1 MTSRVSEKKT
11 EGETTATEPKIPQAL
26 PASVPRRNEAPP
38 TPPRTGR
45 RPKKKTRGGLILFM
59 LVVAAIAL
67 LVWFVLIRRPALR
80 GAENLVVA
88 PGRIAGDD
96 ATVSAKTAGRVREI
110 RVREGD
116 SVRAGDVIAMLDDD
130 QVRARADAAK
140 SAVQQAEARVRSS
153 QQQISVLRAQ
163 EQSSSIS
170 VDQSKIDSEG
180 RVSQARA
187 QVAAAQAALAQARAA
202 NNQAKYDYENQSKL
216 AKDGDLSE
224 RQGMLAKSNL
234 EATSA
239 AVNAAEEQVKAAR
252 GAYNA
257 QQAALK
263 TPAILT
269 SQTLSIQEQINKAQ
283 SEITG
288 ALADAEKARAQL
300 REAEA
305 NRADLRIV
313 APFDG
318 TITVRS
324 VEPGEVINPGTA
336 IVTLV
341 NLQELYLRVFV
352 PIAEIDRVRVDQP
365 ARIYLDSRPD
375 RAIEATVS
383 RIDPDAAFTPENTYY
398 REDRVRQVVGVKL
411 AIKNSDGSAKPG
423 VPGEGEILVKGS
435 EWPARTRR
443 QAP

>member
-1 MTSRVSEKKT
+1 
-11 EGETTATEPKIPQAL
+11 
-26 PASVPRRNEAPP
+26 
-38 TPPRTGR
+38 
-45 RPKKKTRGGLILFM
+45 
-59 LVVAAIAL
+59 
-67 LVWFVLIRRPALR
+67 VL
-80 GAENLVVA
+80 
-88 PGRIAGDD
+88 
-96 ATVSAKTAGRVREI
+96 
-110 RVREGD
+110 
-116 SVRAGDVIAMLDDD
+116 
-130 QVRARADAAK
+130 
-140 SAVQQAEARVRSS
+140 QAEARVRSS

-163 EQSSSIS
+163 EHSSSIS
-170 VDQSKIDSEG
+170 VDQSIIDSEG

-187 QVAAAQAALAQARAA
+187 QVAAAEAALAQARAA

-234 EATSA
+234 EATTA
-239 AVNAAEEQVKAAR
+239 AVHAAEEQVKAAR

-263 TPAILT
+263 NPAILT

-283 SEITG
+283 SEI
-288 ALADAEKARAQL
+288 AAAMADAEKARAQL

-336 IVTLV
+336 IVTVV

-352 PIAEIDRVRVDQP
+352 PIADIDRVRVGQP
-365 ARIYLDSRPD
+365 ARIYLDSRPT

-423 VPGEGEILVKGS
+423 VPGEGEILVNGS
-435 EWPARTRR
+435 AWPARTRR

>member
-1 MTSRVSEKKT
+1 MTNRLSET
-11 EGETTATEPKIPQAL
+11 PTQVVTAATEPDIPPVL
-26 PASVPRRNEAPP
+26 HSSDPGRNEAPA
-38 TPPRTGR
+38 TPLRTGR
-45 RPKKKTRGGLILFM
+45 DRKKKKGRLILLM

-67 LVWFVLIRRPALR
+67 LVWYIFIRRPALQ
-80 GAENLVVA
+80 GAQNLVVA
-88 PGRIAGDD
+88 PGRIAGDE

-110 RVREGD
+110 RFREGD
-116 SVRAGDVIAMLDDD
+116 LVRRGDVIAILDDD
-130 QVRARADAAK
+130 QVRAREDAAK

-163 EQSSSIS
+163 EQGSSLS
-170 VDQSKIDSEG
+170 VDQSKIDAEG
-180 RVSQARA
+180 RVNQARA
-187 QVAAAQAALAQARAA
+187 QVAAAEAALAQARAA

-239 AVNAAEEQVKAAR
+239 GVNAAEEQVKAAR

-257 QQAALK
+257 QLAALK
-263 TPAILT
+263 TPAILS
-269 SQTLSIQEQINKAQ
+269 SQRLSVEEQINKAQ
-283 SEITG
+283 SDIAG
-288 ALADAEKARAQL
+288 AIADAETARAQL

-305 NRADLRIV
+305 NRADLQIA

-352 PIAEIDRVRVDQP
+352 PIADIDRVRVGQQ

-375 RAIEATVS
+375 SAIEATVS

-398 REDRVRQVVGVKL
+398 REDRIRQVVGVKL
-411 AIKNSDGSAKPG
+411 SIKNSDGSAKPG
-423 VPGEGEILVKGS
+423 IPGEGEILVEGS
-435 EWPARTRR
+435 AWPARTRR

>member
-1 MTSRVSEKKT
+1 MTSKVSET
-11 EGETTATEPKIPQAL
+11 ATQGDTTATEPNIPEVL
-26 PASVPRRNEAPP
+26 PASDPHRNEAPA
-38 TPPRTGR
+38 TPPPTGR
-45 RPKKKTRGGLILFM
+45 RRKKTKGTLILFM

-67 LVWFVLIRRPALR
+67 LVWYIFIHRPALK
-80 GAENLVVA
+80 GAENLVVV
-88 PGRIAGDD
+88 PGRIAGDE

-116 SVRAGDVIAMLDDD
+116 SVRLGDVIAMLDDD
-130 QVRARADAAK
+130 QVRAREDAAK
-140 SAVQQAEARVRSS
+140 SAVQQAEARVRSA

-163 EQSSSIS
+163 EHSSSIS
-170 VDQSKIDSEG
+170 VDQSKMDSEG

-187 QVAAAQAALAQARAA
+187 QVAAAEAALAQARAA
-202 NNQAKYDYENQSKL
+202 NNQAKYDYENQTKL

-234 EATSA
+234 EATTA

-263 TPAILT
+263 TPAILS

-283 SEITG
+283 SEIAG
-288 ALADAEKARAQL
+288 AMADAEKARAQL
-300 REAEA
+300 REAAA
-305 NRADLRIV
+305 NQADLRIV

-352 PIAEIDRVRVDQP
+352 PIAEIDRVRVGQP
-365 ARIYLDSRPD
+365 ARIYLDSRPG
-375 RAIEATVS
+375 RAIDATVS

-398 REDRVRQVVGVKL
+398 REDRVRQVVGVEL
-411 AIKNSDGSAKPG
+411 SIKNSDGSAKPG
-423 VPGEGEILVKGS
+423 VPGEGEILVEGS
-435 EWPARTRR
+435 VWPARTRR

>member
-1 MTSRVSEKKT
+1 MTSRVSET
-11 EGETTATEPKIPQAL
+11 QPQTDSAVNAQETSQVL
-26 PASVPRRNEAPP
+26 PASDARRNDPP
-38 TPPRTGR
+38 TTLPPGKR
-45 RPKKKTRGGLILFM
+45 RRKKSKGALIL
-59 LVVAAIAL
+59 LVLAIAALSL
-67 LVWFVLIRRPALR
+67 LVWYLFIRRPMLK
-80 GAENLVVA
+80 GVENLVVS
-88 PGRIAGDD
+88 PGRIAGDE
-96 ATVSAKTAGRVREI
+96 ATVSAKIAGRVREI
-110 RVREGD
+110 HVREGD
-116 SVRAGDVIAMLDDD
+116 PVNAGDVIAILDDD
-130 QVRARADAAK
+130 QLRAREDAAK

-170 VDQSKIDSEG
+170 VDQSKMDSEA
-180 RVSQARA
+180 RVNQARA
-187 QVAAAQAALAQARAA
+187 QVAAAEAALAQARAA
-202 NNQAKYDYENQSKL
+202 NNQAKYDYENQSQL
-216 AKDGDLSE
+216 AKAGDLSE

-234 EATSA
+234 EATTA

-252 GAYNA
+252 AAYNV
-257 QQAALK
+257 QLAALK
-263 TPAILT
+263 NPAILS
-269 SQTLSIQEQINKAQ
+269 SQRLSIQEQINKAQ
-283 SEITG
+283 SEIAG
-288 ALADAEKARAQL
+288 AMADAEKARAQL

-305 NRADLRIV
+305 NRADLQIV
-313 APFDG
+313 APFNG

-352 PIAEIDRVRVDQP
+352 PIAEIDRVRVGQP
-365 ARIYLDSRPD
+365 ARIYLDSRPERPID
-375 RAIEATVS
+375 ATVS

-435 EWPARTRR
+435 EWPTRTRR

>member
-1 MTSRVSEKKT
+1 
-11 EGETTATEPKIPQAL
+11 
-26 PASVPRRNEAPP
+26 
-38 TPPRTGR
+38 
-45 RPKKKTRGGLILFM
+45 
-59 LVVAAIAL
+59 
-67 LVWFVLIRRPALR
+67 
-80 GAENLVVA
+80 
-88 PGRIAGDD
+88 
-96 ATVSAKTAGRVREI
+96 
-110 RVREGD
+110 
-116 SVRAGDVIAMLDDD
+116 
-130 QVRARADAAK
+130 VRAREDAAK
-140 SAVQQAEARVRSS
+140 SAVQQAEARVRGS

-163 EQSSSIS
+163 EHSSSIS

-187 QVAAAQAALAQARAA
+187 QVAAAEAALAQARAA

-239 AVNAAEEQVKAAR
+239 AVNAAEEQVKASR

-263 TPAILT
+263 TPAILS

-288 ALADAEKARAQL
+288 AMADAEKFRAQL

-352 PIAEIDRVRVDQP
+352 PIAEIDRVRVGQP
-365 ARIYLDSRPD
+365 ARIYLDSRPG

-411 AIKNSDGSAKPG
+411 SVKNSDGAAKPG
-423 VPGEGEILVKGS
+423 VPGEGEILVEGS
-435 EWPARTRR
+435 VWPARTRR

>member
-1 MTSRVSEKKT
+1 MTSRVSET
-11 EGETTATEPKIPQAL
+11 RTQSTTATEPEIPQG
-26 PASVPRRNEAPP
+26 SDGHGNESPTTPPP
-38 TPPRTGR
+38 TR
-45 RPKKKTRGGLILFM
+45 RRRKKTKGGL
-59 LVVAAIAL
+59 VVVVLAIAAIAL
-67 LVWFVLIRRPALR
+67 VIWYFFIHRPTLK
-80 GAENLVVA
+80 GAENLVA
-88 PGRIAGDD
+88 SPGRIAGDE
-96 ATVSAKTAGRVREI
+96 ATVSAKIAGRVREI

-116 SVRAGDVIAMLDDD
+116 SVSAGDLIAMLDDD
-130 QVRARADAAK
+130 QVRAREDAAK
-140 SAVQQAEARVRSS
+140 SGVQQAEARVRSS

-163 EQSSSIS
+163 EQSSRIS
-170 VDQSKIDSEG
+170 VDQSKMDSEG

-187 QVAAAQAALAQARAA
+187 QVAAAEAALAQARAA
-202 NNQAKYDYENQSKL
+202 NNQAKYDYENQSQL
-216 AKDGDLSE
+216 AKAGDLSE

-234 EATSA
+234 EATTA

-252 GAYNA
+252 AAYNI
-257 QQAALK
+257 QLAALK
-263 TPAILT
+263 NPAILS
-269 SQTLSIQEQINKAQ
+269 SQTLSIKEQINKAQ
-283 SEITG
+283 SEIAG
-288 ALADAEKARAQL
+288 AMADAEKARAQL

-313 APFDG
+313 APFNG

-352 PIAEIDRVRVDQP
+352 PIAEIDRVRVGQP
-365 ARIYLDSRPD
+365 ARIYLDSRPE
-375 RAIEATVS
+375 RAIDASVS

-423 VPGEGEILVKGS
+423 VPGEGEILVEGS
-435 EWPARTRR
+435 AWPARTRR

>member
-1 MTSRVSEKKT
+1 MTNRVSET
-11 EGETTATEPKIPQAL
+11 GTQGDTTATEPKSSQVL
-26 PASVPRRNEAPP
+26 PASDPRGNEAPA
-38 TPPRTGR
+38 TPPPTR
-45 RPKKKTRGGLILFM
+45 RRRKKPKGGLILVI

-67 LVWFVLIRRPALR
+67 LVWYIFVRRPRLQ
-80 GAENLVVA
+80 GADNLVVA
-88 PGRIAGDD
+88 PGRIAGDE
-96 ATVSAKTAGRVREI
+96 ATVSAKTAGRVRDI

-116 SVRAGDVIAMLDDD
+116 SVRAGDLIAMLDDD
-130 QVRARADAAK
+130 QVRAREDAAK

-163 EQSSSIS
+163 EHSSSIS

-180 RVSQARA
+180 RVNQARA
-187 QVAAAQAALAQARAA
+187 QVAAAEAALAQARAA

-234 EATSA
+234 EATTA

-257 QQAALK
+257 QLAALK

-283 SEITG
+283 SEI
-288 ALADAEKARAQL
+288 AAAMADAEKARAQL

-352 PIAEIDRVRVDQP
+352 PIAEIDRVVVGRP
-365 ARIYLDSRPD
+365 ARIYLDSRPE

>member
-1 MTSRVSEKKT
+1 MTSKVSET
-11 EGETTATEPKIPQAL
+11 RAEGDRAGREPEIPQAL
-26 PASVPRRNEAPP
+26 PAADAHKEEPP
-38 TPPRTGR
+38 ATTPPTGR
-45 RPKKKTRGGLILFM
+45 RQRKTKGGLILIII
-59 LVVAAIAL
+59 VVAAIAL
-67 LVWFVLIRRPALR
+67 LVWYIFIRRPALQ

-88 PGRIAGDD
+88 PGRIAGDE
-96 ATVSAKTAGRVREI
+96 ATVSAKVAGRVREI
-110 RVREGD
+110 RFREGD
-116 SVRAGDVIAMLDDD
+116 SVRAGEMIAMLDDD
-130 QVRARADAAK
+130 QVRAREDAAR

-163 EQSSSIS
+163 EQGSIIS
-170 VDQSKIDSEG
+170 VDQSKIDAEG

-187 QVAAAQAALAQARAA
+187 QVAAAEAALAQARAA
-202 NNQAKYDYENQSKL
+202 NNQAKYDYENQSQL
-216 AKDGDLSE
+216 AKAGDLSE
-224 RQGMLAKSNL
+224 RQGMLAKSNF
-234 EATSA
+234 EATTA
-239 AVNAAEEQVKAAR
+239 AVHAAEEQVKAAR

-257 QQAALK
+257 QLASLK
-263 TPAILT
+263 NPAIL
-269 SQTLSIQEQINKAQ
+269 SSERLSVLEQINKAQ
-283 SEITG
+283 SEIAG
-288 ALADAEKARAQL
+288 AMADAEKARAQL

-313 APFDG
+313 APFDA

-341 NLQELYLRVFV
+341 NLQELYLRVFI
-352 PIAEIDRVRVDQP
+352 PIADIDRVRVGQP
-365 ARIYLDSRPD
+365 ARIYLDSRPE

-423 VPGEGEILVKGS
+423 IPGEGEILVKGS
-435 EWPARTRR
+435 GWPVRTRR
-443 QAP
+443 QSP

>member
-1 MTSRVSEKKT
+1 MTNRVSETRTQDDSPAIEK
-11 EGETTATEPKIPQAL
+11 ETPSVR
-26 PASVPRRNEAPP
+26 PAPDSRSNDPPAAPP
-38 TPPRTGR
+38 AGR
-45 RPKKKTRGGLILFM
+45 RRRKKSKGGLILVTV
-59 LVVAAIAL
+59 VVAAIAL
-67 LVWFVLIRRPALR
+67 LAWYIFIRRPAQQS
-80 GAENLVVA
+80 AANLVVST
-88 PGRIAGDD
+88 GRIAGDE

-110 RVREGD
+110 RFREGD
-116 SVRAGDVIAMLDDD
+116 VVRGGEVIALLDDD
-130 QVRARADAAK
+130 QVRAREDAAK
-140 SAVQQAEARVRSS
+140 SAVETAEARVRSS

-163 EQSSSIS
+163 VQSSSIS

-187 QVAAAQAALAQARAA
+187 QVAAAEAALAQARAA
-202 NNQAKYDYENQSKL
+202 DNQARYDYENQSQL
-216 AKDGDLSE
+216 AKAGDLSE

-234 EATSA
+234 EATTA
-239 AVNAAEEQVKAAR
+239 AVHAAEEQVKAAR

-263 TPAILT
+263 TPAILS

-283 SEITG
+283 ADI
-288 ALADAEKARAQL
+288 AAAMADAEKAKAQL

-305 NRADLRIV
+305 NRSDLQIV

-341 NLQELYLRVFV
+341 NLQQLYLRVFV
-352 PIAEIDRVRVDQP
+352 PIAEIDKVRVGQP

-411 AIKNSDGSAKPG
+411 SIKNSDGSAKPG
-423 VPGEGEILVKGS
+423 VPGEGEILVEGS
-435 EWPARTRR
+435 KWPARTRR

>member
-1 MTSRVSEKKT
+1 MSET
-11 EGETTATEPKIPQAL
+11 LTHGDTAATEP
-26 PASVPRRNEAPP
+26 NEASAT
-38 TPPRTGR
+38 TPPSGR
-45 RPKKKTRGGLILFM
+45 RRKKSKGGLIVVM

-67 LVWFVLIRRPALR
+67 GVWYVFIRRPALQ
-80 GAENLVVA
+80 GADNLVVT
-88 PGRIAGDD
+88 PGRIAGDE
-96 ATVSAKTAGRVREI
+96 ATVSAKTSGRVREI
-110 RVREGD
+110 RFREGD
-116 SVRAGDVIAMLDDD
+116 SVRAGDVIALLDDD
-130 QVRARADAAK
+130 QVRAREDAAK
-140 SAVQQAEARVRSS
+140 SAVQQSEARVRSS
-153 QQQISVLRAQ
+153 QQQISILQAQ
-163 EQSSSIS
+163 VAGSSIS
-170 VDQSKIDSEG
+170 VDQSKIDSQG

-187 QVAAAQAALAQARAA
+187 NVAAAEAALAQARAA
-202 NNQAKYDYENQSKL
+202 HNQAKYDYENQSQL
-216 AKDGDLSE
+216 AKAGDLSE

-234 EATSA
+234 DATTA

-252 GAYNA
+252 GAYAA

-263 TPAILT
+263 TPAILN

-283 SEITG
+283 SEI
-288 ALADAEKARAQL
+288 AAAMADAEKARAQL

-305 NRADLRIV
+305 NRSDLQIV

-352 PIAEIDRVRVDQP
+352 PIAEIDKVQVGQA
-365 ARIYLDSRPD
+365 ARIYLDSQPD

-423 VPGEGEILVKGS
+423 VPGEGEILVSGS
-435 EWPARTRR
+435 GWPEHTQR

>member
-1 MTSRVSEKKT
+1 MTTTVSDTRT
-11 EGETTATEPKIPQAL
+11 EESSQPTAPE
-26 PASVPRRNEAPP
+26 
-38 TPPRTGR
+38 TPPVHPAPDSR
-45 RPKKKTRGGLILFM
+45 RPDPPATPPPGRQRRKKSKGGLILIIV
-59 LVVAAIAL
+59 VVAAIAL
-67 LVWFVLIRRPALR
+67 LVWYIFIRRPAQQ
-80 GAENLVVA
+80 GAQNLVVA
-88 PGRIAGDD
+88 TGRIAGDE

-110 RVREGD
+110 RFREGD
-116 SVRAGDVIAMLDDD
+116 AVRAGEVIALLDDD
-130 QVRARADAAK
+130 QVKAREDAAK
-140 SAVQQAEARVRSS
+140 SAVETAEARVRSS

-163 EQSSSIS
+163 VQSSSIS

-180 RVSQARA
+180 RVNQARA
-187 QVAAAQAALAQARAA
+187 QVAAAEAALAQARAA
-202 NNQAKYDYENQSKL
+202 NNQARYDYDNQSQL
-216 AKDGDLSE
+216 AKAGDLSE

-234 EATSA
+234 DATTA
-239 AVNAAEEQVKAAR
+239 AVHAAEEQVKAAR
-252 GAYNA
+252 AAYSA

-263 TPAILT
+263 TPAILS

-283 SEITG
+283 ADI
-288 ALADAEKARAQL
+288 AAAMADAEKARAQL

-305 NRADLRIV
+305 NRSDLQIV

-336 IVTLV
+336 IVTIV

-352 PIAEIDRVRVDQP
+352 PIAEIDRVRVGQP

-411 AIKNSDGSAKPG
+411 SIKNSDGSAKPG
-423 VPGEGEILVKGS
+423 VPGEGEILVNGS

>member
-1 MTSRVSEKKT
+1 MSSET
-11 EGETTATEPKIPQAL
+11 PTQSETTATEP
-26 PASVPRRNEAPP
+26 SRR
-38 TPPRTGR
+38 R
-45 RPKKKTRGGLILFM
+45 RKKTKGGLILVV

-67 LVWFVLIRRPALR
+67 LVWYVFIRRPAR
-80 GAENLVVA
+80 QEAENLVVT
-88 PGRIAGDD
+88 PGRIAGDE
-96 ATVSAKTAGRVREI
+96 ATVSAKTSGRVREI
-110 RVREGD
+110 RFREGD

-130 QVRARADAAK
+130 QVKAREDAAK
-140 SAVQQAEARVRSS
+140 SAVQQAESRVRSS

-170 VDQSKIDSEG
+170 VDQSKIDSQG
-180 RVSQARA
+180 RVNQARA
-187 QVAAAQAALAQARAA
+187 QVAAAEAALAQAKAA
-202 NNQAKYDYENQSKL
+202 NEQAKYDYENQSRL
-216 AKDGDLSE
+216 AKSGDLSE
-224 RQGMLAKSNL
+224 RQGVLAKSNL
-234 EATSA
+234 DATTA
-239 AVNAAEEQVKAAR
+239 AVNAAEEQIKAAR

-257 QQAALK
+257 QLAALK

-283 SEITG
+283 SEIAG
-288 ALADAEKARAQL
+288 AMADAEKAKAQL

-305 NRADLRIV
+305 NRADLQIV

-352 PIAEIDRVRVDQP
+352 PIAEIDRVKVDQP
-365 ARIYLDSRPD
+365 ARIYLDSEPD
-375 RAIEATVS
+375 RAIEASVS

-423 VPGEGEILVKGS
+423 IPGEGEILVEGS
-435 EWPARTRR
+435 QWPARTRR

>member
-1 MTSRVSEKKT
+1 MTTRVSETQTQDDSHVT
-11 EGETTATEPKIPQAL
+11 EREPPPIR
-26 PASVPRRNEAPP
+26 PAPDSLRNDPP
-38 TPPRTGR
+38 TSPPRTR
-45 RPKKKTRGGLILFM
+45 RRKKSKGGLILLT

-67 LVWFVLIRRPALR
+67 LVWYIFIHRPTQK

-88 PGRIAGDD
+88 TGRIAGDE

-110 RVREGD
+110 RYREGD
-116 SVRAGDVIAMLDDD
+116 VVRAGEVIAMLDDD
-130 QVRARADAAK
+130 QVRAREDAAK
-140 SAVQQAEARVRSS
+140 SAVQTAEARVRSS
-153 QQQISVLRAQ
+153 QQQISVLQAQ
-163 EQSSSIS
+163 EQSSSLS
-170 VDQSKIDSEG
+170 VDQSKIDVEG

-187 QVAAAQAALAQARAA
+187 HVAAAEAALAQARAA
-202 NNQAKYDYENQSKL
+202 NNQAQYDYDNQSQL

-234 EATSA
+234 EATTA
-239 AVNAAEEQVKAAR
+239 AVHAAEEQVKAAR

-257 QQAALK
+257 QLAALK
-263 TPAILT
+263 NPAILS
-269 SQTLSIQEQINKAQ
+269 SQRLSIQEQINKAQ
-283 SEITG
+283 SDIAG
-288 ALADAEKARAQL
+288 AMADAEKARAQL

-305 NRADLRIV
+305 NRSDLKIV

-324 VEPGEVINPGTA
+324 VEPGEVINPGNA
-336 IVTLV
+336 IVTIV

-352 PIAEIDRVRVDQP
+352 PIAEIDRVRVGQP
-365 ARIYLDSRPD
+365 ARIYLDSRPE

-411 AIKNSDGSAKPG
+411 SIKNSDGSAKPG
-423 VPGEGEILVKGS
+423 VPGEGEILVAGS
-435 EWPARTRR
+435 KWPARTRR

>member
-1 MTSRVSEKKT
+1 MTSRVSET
-11 EGETTATEPKIPQAL
+11 QTQRDTTVTEPEIPQA
-26 PASVPRRNEAPP
+26 SDDGRNESPTTLPP
-38 TPPRTGR
+38 TR
-45 RPKKKTRGGLILFM
+45 RRRKKTKGGLILFM
-59 LVVAAIAL
+59 LAIAAIAL
-67 LVWFVLIRRPALR
+67 VVWYFFIHRPALK
-80 GAENLVVA
+80 GAENLVVS
-88 PGRIAGDD
+88 PGRIAGDE
-96 ATVSAKTAGRVREI
+96 ATVSAKIAGRVREI

-116 SVRAGDVIAMLDDD
+116 SVSAGDVIALLDDD
-130 QVRARADAAK
+130 QVRAREDAAK
-140 SAVQQAEARVRSS
+140 SVVQQAEARVRSS

-163 EQSSSIS
+163 EHGSSLS
-170 VDQSKIDSEG
+170 VDQSKIDAEG

-187 QVAAAQAALAQARAA
+187 QVAAAEAALAQARAA
-202 NNQAKYDYENQSKL
+202 NNQAKYDYENQSQL

-234 EATSA
+234 EATRA
-239 AVNAAEEQVKAAR
+239 GVNAAEEQVKAAR

-257 QQAALK
+257 QLAALK
-263 TPAILT
+263 TPAILS
-269 SQTLSIQEQINKAQ
+269 SQRLSVEEQINKAQ
-283 SEITG
+283 SDIVG
-288 ALADAEKARAQL
+288 AMADAETARAQL

-305 NRADLRIV
+305 NRADLLIK

-352 PIAEIDRVRVDQP
+352 PIAEIDRVRVGQQ

-398 REDRVRQVVGVKL
+398 REDRIRQVIGVKL
-411 AIKNSDGSAKPG
+411 SIKNSDGSAKPG
-423 VPGEGEILVKGS
+423 IPGEGEILVQGS

-443 QAP
+443 QSP

>member
-1 MTSRVSEKKT
+1 MTSRGSET
-11 EGETTATEPKIPQAL
+11 PTPGETTATEPEIHAVV
-26 PASVPRRNEAPP
+26 PASDPRGNEAPA
-38 TPPRTGR
+38 TPPPTGR
-45 RPKKKTRGGLILFM
+45 RRKKTKGSLILIV

-67 LVWFVLIRRPALR
+67 GVWYFFIRRPALK
-80 GAENLVVA
+80 GAESLVVV
-88 PGRIAGDD
+88 PGRIAGDE
-96 ATVSAKTAGRVREI
+96 ATVSAKIAGRVREI
-110 RVREGD
+110 SVREGD
-116 SVRAGDVIAMLDDD
+116 SVRAGDVIAVLDDD
-130 QVRARADAAK
+130 QVRAREDAAK
-140 SAVQQAEARVRSS
+140 SAVQQAEARVRGS

-163 EQSSSIS
+163 EHSSSIS

-187 QVAAAQAALAQARAA
+187 QVAAAEAALAQARAA

-263 TPAILT
+263 TPAILS

-288 ALADAEKARAQL
+288 AMADAEKFRAQL

-352 PIAEIDRVRVDQP
+352 PIAEIDRVRVGQP
-365 ARIYLDSRPD
+365 ARIYLDSRPG

-411 AIKNSDGSAKPG
+411 SVKNSDGAAKPG
-423 VPGEGEILVKGS
+423 VPGEGEILVEGS
-435 EWPARTRR
+435 VWPARTRR

>member
-1 MTSRVSEKKT
+1 MTSTVSETRT
-11 EGETTATEPKIPQAL
+11 ESDTTATEPEIRQAL
-26 PASVPRRNEAPP
+26 PSSDARRNEPP
-38 TPPRTGR
+38 ATPSPTR
-45 RPKKKTRGGLILFM
+45 RRRKKTKGGLILFM
-59 LVVAAIAL
+59 LAIAAIAL
-67 LVWFVLIRRPALR
+67 LVWYFFIHRPALK
-80 GAENLVVA
+80 GAENLVVS
-88 PGRIAGDD
+88 PGRIAGDE
-96 ATVSAKTAGRVREI
+96 ATVSAKIAGRVREI
-110 RVREGD
+110 RFREGD
-116 SVRAGDVIAMLDDD
+116 SVNAGDVIAMLDDD
-130 QVRARADAAK
+130 QVRAREDAAK
-140 SAVQQAEARVRSS
+140 SVVQQAEARVRGS

-170 VDQSKIDSEG
+170 VDQSKMDSEA
-180 RVSQARA
+180 RVNQARA
-187 QVAAAQAALAQARAA
+187 QVAAAEAALAQARAA
-202 NNQAKYDYENQSKL
+202 NNQAKYDYENQSQL
-216 AKDGDLSE
+216 AKAGDLSE

-234 EATSA
+234 EATTA

-252 GAYNA
+252 AAYNV
-257 QQAALK
+257 QLAALK
-263 TPAILT
+263 NPAILS
-269 SQTLSIQEQINKAQ
+269 SQRLSIQEQINKAQ
-283 SEITG
+283 SEIAG
-288 ALADAEKARAQL
+288 AMADAEKARAQL

-305 NRADLRIV
+305 NRADLQIV
-313 APFDG
+313 APFNG

-352 PIAEIDRVRVDQP
+352 PIAEIDRVRVGQP
-365 ARIYLDSRPD
+365 ARIYLDSRPERPID
-375 RAIEATVS
+375 ASVS

-443 QAP
+443 QSP

>member
-1 MTSRVSEKKT
+1 MTSRV
-11 EGETTATEPKIPQAL
+11 GETQTQPTAATEPEIPQG
-26 PASVPRRNEAPP
+26 SDGHGNESPTTPPP
-38 TPPRTGR
+38 TR
-45 RPKKKTRGGLILFM
+45 RRRKKTKGGLVV
-59 LVVAAIAL
+59 LVLAIAAIAL
-67 LVWFVLIRRPALR
+67 VVWYFFIHRPTLK
-80 GAENLVVA
+80 GAENLVVS
-88 PGRIAGDD
+88 PGRIAGDE
-96 ATVSAKTAGRVREI
+96 ATVSAKIAGRVREI

-116 SVRAGDVIAMLDDD
+116 SVSAGDVIAMLDDD
-130 QVRARADAAK
+130 QVRAREDAAK
-140 SAVQQAEARVRSS
+140 SVVQQAEARVRSS

-170 VDQSKIDSEG
+170 VDQSKMDSEG

-187 QVAAAQAALAQARAA
+187 QVAAAEAALAQARAA
-202 NNQAKYDYENQSKL
+202 NNQAKYDYENQSQL
-216 AKDGDLSE
+216 AKAGDLSE

-234 EATSA
+234 EATTA

-252 GAYNA
+252 AAYNI
-257 QQAALK
+257 QLAALK
-263 TPAILT
+263 NPAILS
-269 SQTLSIQEQINKAQ
+269 SQTLSIKEQINKAQ
-283 SEITG
+283 SEIAG
-288 ALADAEKARAQL
+288 AMADAEKARAQL

-313 APFDG
+313 APFNG

-352 PIAEIDRVRVDQP
+352 PIADIDRVRVGQP
-365 ARIYLDSRPD
+365 ARIYLDSRPE
-375 RAIEATVS
+375 RAIDASVS

-423 VPGEGEILVKGS
+423 VPGEGEILVEGS
-435 EWPARTRR
+435 AWPARTRR

>member
-1 MTSRVSEKKT
+1 MTTRVSET
-11 EGETTATEPKIPQAL
+11 RTRDDSHAIEPEIPPVR
-26 PASVPRRNEAPP
+26 PAPDPRRNDPPAAPP
-38 TPPRTGR
+38 PGR
-45 RPKKKTRGGLILFM
+45 RRRKKSKGGLIL
-59 LVVAAIAL
+59 LTVVVAAIAL
-67 LVWFVLIRRPALR
+67 LVWYIFIHRPAQQ

-88 PGRIAGDD
+88 TGRIAGDE

-110 RVREGD
+110 RFREDDVVR
-116 SVRAGDVIAMLDDD
+116 VGDVIALLDDD
-130 QVRARADAAK
+130 QVRAREDAAK
-140 SAVQQAEARVRSS
+140 SAVQTAEARVRSS

-163 EQSSSIS
+163 EQSSSLSI
-170 VDQSKIDSEG
+170 DQSKIDSEG
-180 RVSQARA
+180 RVNQARA
-187 QVAAAQAALAQARAA
+187 QVAAAEAALAQARAA
-202 NNQAKYDYENQSKL
+202 NNQAQYDYENQSQL

-234 EATSA
+234 EATTA
-239 AVNAAEEQVKAAR
+239 AVHAAEEQIKAAR

-257 QQAALK
+257 QLAALK
-263 TPAILT
+263 NPAILS
-269 SQTLSIQEQINKAQ
+269 SQRLSIQEQINKAQ
-283 SEITG
+283 SDIAG
-288 ALADAEKARAQL
+288 AMADAERARAQL

-305 NRADLRIV
+305 NQSDLQIV

-352 PIAEIDRVRVDQP
+352 PIAEIDRVRVGQP

-411 AIKNSDGSAKPG
+411 SIKNSDGSAKPG
-423 VPGEGEILVKGS
+423 VPGEGEILVEGS
-435 EWPARTRR
+435 KWPARTRR

>member
-1 MTSRVSEKKT
+1 MTTRVSET
-11 EGETTATEPKIPQAL
+11 RTRDDSRATEPETPPVR
-26 PASVPRRNEAPP
+26 PAPDSRRNEPP
-38 TPPRTGR
+38 ATPPPGR
-45 RPKKKTRGGLILFM
+45 RRRKKSKGGLIL
-59 LVVAAIAL
+59 LTVVVAAIAL
-67 LVWFVLIRRPALR
+67 LVWYTVFHRPAQQ
-80 GAENLVVA
+80 GAENLVVTT
-88 PGRIAGDD
+88 GRIAGDE

-110 RVREGD
+110 RFREGD
-116 SVRAGDVIAMLDDD
+116 VVRVGDVIAMLDDD
-130 QVRARADAAK
+130 QVRAREDAAK
-140 SAVQQAEARVRSS
+140 SAVQTAEARVRSA

-163 EQSSSIS
+163 EQSSSLS

-180 RVSQARA
+180 RVNQARA
-187 QVAAAQAALAQARAA
+187 QVAAAEAALAQARAA
-202 NNQAKYDYENQSKL
+202 NNQAKYDYENQSQL

-239 AVNAAEEQVKAAR
+239 AVHAAEEQIKAAR

-257 QQAALK
+257 QLAALK
-263 TPAILT
+263 NPAILS
-269 SQTLSIQEQINKAQ
+269 SQRLSIQEQINKAQ
-283 SEITG
+283 SDIAG
-288 ALADAEKARAQL
+288 ALADAERARAQL

-305 NRADLRIV
+305 NRSDLQIV

-352 PIAEIDRVRVDQP
+352 PIAEIDRVRVGQP

-398 REDRVRQVVGVKL
+398 REDRVRQVFGVKL
-411 AIKNSDGSAKPG
+411 SIKNSDGSAKPG
-423 VPGEGEILVKGS
+423 VPGESEILVEGS
-435 EWPARTRR
+435 KWPARTRR

>member
-1 MTSRVSEKKT
+1 MTSRVSET
-11 EGETTATEPKIPQAL
+11 RTQPDTTVTEPEIPQA
-26 PASVPRRNEAPP
+26 SDDGRNESPTTPPP
-38 TPPRTGR
+38 TR
-45 RPKKKTRGGLILFM
+45 RRRKKTKGGLILFM
-59 LVVAAIAL
+59 LAIAAIAL
-67 LVWFVLIRRPALR
+67 VVWYFFIHRPALK
-80 GAENLVVA
+80 GAENLVVS
-88 PGRIAGDD
+88 PGRIAGDE
-96 ATVSAKTAGRVREI
+96 ATVSAKIAGRVREI

-116 SVRAGDVIAMLDDD
+116 SVSAGDVIALLDDD
-130 QVRARADAAK
+130 QVRAREDAAK
-140 SAVQQAEARVRSS
+140 SVVQQAEARVRSS
-153 QQQISVLRAQ
+153 QQQINVLRAQ

-170 VDQSKIDSEG
+170 VDQSKMDAEG
-180 RVSQARA
+180 RVNQARA
-187 QVAAAQAALAQARAA
+187 QIAAAEAALAQARAA
-202 NNQAKYDYENQSKL
+202 NNQAKYDYENQSQL
-216 AKDGDLSE
+216 AKAGDLSE

-234 EATSA
+234 EATTA

-252 GAYNA
+252 GAYNVQLA
-257 QQAALK
+257 SLK
-263 TPAILT
+263 NPAILS
-269 SQTLSIQEQINKAQ
+269 SQRLSIQEQINKAQ
-283 SEITG
+283 SEIAG
-288 ALADAEKARAQL
+288 AMADAEKARAQL

-305 NRADLRIV
+305 NRADLRLV
-313 APFDG
+313 APFNG

-352 PIAEIDRVRVDQP
+352 PIAEIDRVRVGQP
-365 ARIYLDSRPD
+365 AHIYLDSRPERPID
-375 RAIEATVS
+375 ASVS

-443 QAP
+443 QSP

>member
-1 MTSRVSEKKT
+1 MGNSGASETPTPGGTT
-11 EGETTATEPKIPQAL
+11 EAERNIAQESPATDPRENEHP
-26 PASVPRRNEAPP
+26 VPSPP
-38 TPPRTGR
+38 TR
-45 RPKKKTRGGLILFM
+45 RRRKKSKGGLIFAV

-67 LVWFVLIRRPALR
+67 LVWYVFIRRPAIQ
-80 GAENLVVA
+80 GSENLVVT
-88 PGRIAGDD
+88 PGRIAGDE
-96 ATVSAKTAGRVREI
+96 ATVSAKVAGRVREI
-110 RVREGD
+110 RFREGD
-116 SVRAGDVIAMLDDD
+116 SVRAGDVIALLDDD
-130 QVRARADAAK
+130 QVRAREDAAK
-140 SAVQQAEARVRSS
+140 FAVQQAEARVRSS

-170 VDQSKIDSEG
+170 VDQSKIDSAG

-187 QVAAAQAALAQARAA
+187 NVAAAEAALAQARAA
-202 NNQAKYDYENQSKL
+202 NNQAKYDYENQSAL
-216 AKDGDLSE
+216 AKAGDLSE
-224 RQGMLAKSNL
+224 RQGMLAKSNY
-234 EATSA
+234 EATTA

-257 QQAALK
+257 QLAALK
-263 TPAILT
+263 NPAILS
-269 SQTLSIQEQINKAQ
+269 SQTLSVQEQINKAQ
-283 SEITG
+283 SEIIG
-288 ALADAEKARAQL
+288 ALADADQARAQL

-305 NRADLRIV
+305 NRADLQIV

-352 PIAEIDRVRVDQP
+352 PIAEIERVKVGQP
-365 ARIYLDSRPD
+365 ARIYLDSQPG

-423 VPGEGEILVKGS
+423 VPGEGEILVGG

>member
-1 MTSRVSEKKT
+1 MTSRVSET
-11 EGETTATEPKIPQAL
+11 TTATEPRISREL
-26 PASVPRRNEAPP
+26 PASDSRSNEAPV
-38 TPPRTGR
+38 TPPPTAR
-45 RPKKKTRGGLILFM
+45 RRKKTKGGLILVV
-59 LVVAAIAL
+59 LVIAAIAL
-67 LVWFVLIRRPALR
+67 LGWYVFIRRPALQ
-80 GAENLVVA
+80 GADNLVVT
-88 PGRIAGDD
+88 PGRIAGDE

-110 RVREGD
+110 RFREGD
-116 SVRAGDVIAMLDDD
+116 SVRAGDVIAILDDD
-130 QVRARADAAK
+130 QVRAREDAAK

-153 QQQISVLRAQ
+153 QQQISVLQAQ

-170 VDQSKIDSEG
+170 IDQSKIDSQG
-180 RVSQARA
+180 RVSQALA
-187 QVAAAQAALAQARAA
+187 QVAAAKAALASARAA
-202 NNQAKYDYENQSKL
+202 NNQAKYDYENQSHL
-216 AKDGDLSE
+216 AKSGDLSE
-224 RQGMLAKSNL
+224 RQAMLAKSNL
-234 EATSA
+234 DATTA

-257 QQAALK
+257 QLAALK

-288 ALADAEKARAQL
+288 AMADAEQFRAQL

-305 NRADLRIV
+305 NRADLQIV

-352 PIAEIDRVRVDQP
+352 PIADIDRVRVGQP
-365 ARIYLDSRPD
+365 ARIYLDSQPD

-398 REDRVRQVVGVKL
+398 REDRVLQVVGVKL
-411 AIKNSDGSAKPG
+411 AIKNSDGAAKPG
-423 VPGEGEILVKGS
+423 VPGEGEILVAGS
-435 EWPARTRR
+435 EWPDHTRR

>member
-1 MTSRVSEKKT
+1 MTSRVSET
-11 EGETTATEPKIPQAL
+11 QTQSVTTATEPEIPQVL
-26 PASVPRRNEAPP
+26 PASDPRKNEGPATSPP
-38 TPPRTGR
+38 TGR
-45 RPKKKTRGGLILFM
+45 RRKKTKGGLILLV

-67 LVWFVLIRRPALR
+67 LVWYIFIRRPMLK
-80 GAENLVVA
+80 GAENLVVV
-88 PGRIAGDD
+88 PGRIAGDE

-110 RVREGD
+110 SVREGD

-130 QVRARADAAK
+130 QVRAREDAAK
-140 SAVQQAEARVRSS
+140 SAVQQAEARVRGS

-163 EQSSSIS
+163 EHSSSIS

-187 QVAAAQAALAQARAA
+187 QVAAAEAALAQARAA

-234 EATSA
+234 EVTSA

-263 TPAILT
+263 TPAILS

-283 SEITG
+283 SEIAG
-288 ALADAEKARAQL
+288 AMADAEKARAQL

-352 PIAEIDRVRVDQP
+352 PIAEIDRVRVGQP
-365 ARIYLDSRPD
+365 ARIYLDSRPGRPID
-375 RAIEATVS
+375 ATVS

-411 AIKNSDGSAKPG
+411 SVKNSDGSAKPG
-423 VPGEGEILVKGS
+423 VPGEGEILVEGS
-435 EWPARTRR
+435 VWPARTRR

>member
-1 MTSRVSEKKT
+1 MTTRVSETKT
-11 EGETTATEPKIPQAL
+11 QDGSYATE
-26 PASVPRRNEAPP
+26 SG
-38 TPPRTGR
+38 TPPDWPAPDSSRNDAPATPPLGR
-45 RPKKKTRGGLILFM
+45 RRRKRSKRGLIL
-59 LVVAAIAL
+59 LTVVVAAIAL
-67 LVWFVLIRRPALR
+67 LVWYIFINRPAQQ
-80 GAENLVVA
+80 GAEKLVVA
-88 PGRIAGDD
+88 TGRIAGDE

-110 RVREGD
+110 RFREGD
-116 SVRAGDVIAMLDDD
+116 VVRGGEVIALLDDD
-130 QVRARADAAK
+130 QVKAREDAAK
-140 SAVQQAEARVRSS
+140 SAVETAEARVRSS

-163 EQSSSIS
+163 VQSSSIS

-187 QVAAAQAALAQARAA
+187 QVAAAEAALGQARAA
-202 NNQAKYDYENQSKL
+202 NNQAKYDYENQSQL

-234 EATSA
+234 EATTA
-239 AVNAAEEQVKAAR
+239 AVHAAEEQVKAAR
-252 GAYNA
+252 AAYNV

-263 TPAILT
+263 NPAILS
-269 SQTLSIQEQINKAQ
+269 SQMLSIQEQINKAQ
-283 SEITG
+283 ADI
-288 ALADAEKARAQL
+288 AAAMADAERARAQL

-305 NRADLRIV
+305 NRSDLQIV

-352 PIAEIDRVRVDQP
+352 PIAEIDRVRVGQP

-375 RAIEATVS
+375 RAIEAAVS

-411 AIKNSDGSAKPG
+411 SIKNSDGSAKPG
-423 VPGEGEILVKGS
+423 LPGEGEILVDGS

>member
-1 MTSRVSEKKT
+1 MTNRVSET
-11 EGETTATEPKIPQAL
+11 GTRGDTTATEPNSSQVL
-26 PASVPRRNEAPP
+26 PASDPRGNEAPA
-38 TPPRTGR
+38 TPPPVR
-45 RPKKKTRGGLILFM
+45 RRRRKPNGGLILVI

-67 LVWFVLIRRPALR
+67 LVWYIFVRRPRLQ
-80 GAENLVVA
+80 GADNLVVA
-88 PGRIAGDD
+88 PGRIAGDE
-96 ATVSAKTAGRVREI
+96 ATVSAKTAGRVRDI
-110 RVREGD
+110 RVREGN

-130 QVRARADAAK
+130 QVRAREDAAK

-163 EQSSSIS
+163 EHSSSIS

-180 RVSQARA
+180 RVNQARA
-187 QVAAAQAALAQARAA
+187 QVAAAEAALAQARAA

-234 EATSA
+234 EATTA

-257 QQAALK
+257 QLAALK

-283 SEITG
+283 SEI
-288 ALADAEKARAQL
+288 AAAMADAEKARAQL

-305 NRADLRIV
+305 NRADLQIV

-352 PIAEIDRVRVDQP
+352 PIAEIDRVRIGQP
-365 ARIYLDSRPD
+365 ARIYLDSQPD

-411 AIKNSDGSAKPG
+411 SIKNSDGSAKPG
-423 VPGEGEILVKGS
+423 VPGEGEILVAGS
-435 EWPARTRR
+435 KWPARTRR

>member
-1 MTSRVSEKKT
+1 MSDSS
-11 EGETTATEPKIPQAL
+11 G
-26 PASVPRRNEAPP
+26 NEAPA

-45 RPKKKTRGGLILFM
+45 RRKKTKGGLIFVV

-67 LVWFVLIRRPALR
+67 LVWYVLIRRPALL
-80 GAENLVVA
+80 GAENLVVT
-88 PGRIAGDD
+88 PGRIAGDE

-110 RVREGD
+110 HFREGD

-130 QVRARADAAK
+130 QVRAREDAAK

-170 VDQSKIDSEG
+170 VDQSKIDSQG
-180 RVSQARA
+180 RVNQARA
-187 QVAAAQAALAQARAA
+187 QVAAAEAALAQARAV
-202 NNQAKYDYENQSKL
+202 NNQAKYDYENQSHL
-216 AKDGDLSE
+216 AKSGDLSE
-224 RQGMLAKSNL
+224 RQAMLAKSNL
-234 EATSA
+234 DAATA
-239 AVNAAEEQVKAAR
+239 GVNAAQEQVKAAR

-257 QQAALK
+257 QLAALK
-263 TPAILT
+263 NPAILT

-288 ALADAEKARAQL
+288 AMADAEQFRAQL

-305 NRADLRIV
+305 NRADLQIV

-341 NLQELYLRVFV
+341 NLQELYLRVFI
-352 PIAEIDRVRVDQP
+352 PIADIDRVKVGQP
-365 ARIYLDSRPD
+365 ARIYLDSQPD

-411 AIKNSDGSAKPG
+411 AIKNSDGAAKPG
-423 VPGEGEILVKGS
+423 VPGEGEILVAGS
-435 EWPARTRR
+435 EWPDHTRR

>member
-1 MTSRVSEKKT
+1 MTSRGSET
-11 EGETTATEPKIPQAL
+11 PTQGDTTATEPEIPQVL
-26 PASVPRRNEAPP
+26 PASDPSKNEGPATSPP
-38 TPPRTGR
+38 TGR
-45 RPKKKTRGGLILFM
+45 RRKKTKGALILIV

-67 LVWFVLIRRPALR
+67 VVWYIFIRRPALK
-80 GAENLVVA
+80 GAENLVVV
-88 PGRIAGDD
+88 PGRIAGDE

-116 SVRAGDVIAMLDDD
+116 SVRVGDVIALLDDD
-130 QVRARADAAK
+130 QVRAREDAAK
-140 SAVQQAEARVRSS
+140 SAVQQAEARVRGS

-163 EQSSSIS
+163 EHSSSIS

-187 QVAAAQAALAQARAA
+187 QVAAAEAALAQARAA

-263 TPAILT
+263 TPAILS

-288 ALADAEKARAQL
+288 AMADAEKFRAQL

-352 PIAEIDRVRVDQP
+352 PIAEIDRVRVGQP
-365 ARIYLDSRPD
+365 ARIYLDSRPG
-375 RAIEATVS
+375 RVIEATVS

-411 AIKNSDGSAKPG
+411 SVRNSDGSAKPG
-423 VPGEGEILVKGS
+423 VPGEGEILVEGS
-435 EWPARTRR
+435 VWPARTRR

>member
-1 MTSRVSEKKT
+1 MTTRVSET
-11 EGETTATEPKIPQAL
+11 RTQDDSHATEPETQPVR
-26 PASVPRRNEAPP
+26 PAPDSRRDDPP
-38 TPPRTGR
+38 ATPPPGR
-45 RPKKKTRGGLILFM
+45 RRRKKSKGGLIL
-59 LVVAAIAL
+59 LAVVVAAIAL
-67 LVWFVLIRRPALR
+67 LVWYIFIQRPAR
-80 GAENLVVA
+80 QGAENLVVA
-88 PGRIAGDD
+88 TGRIAGDE

-110 RVREGD
+110 RFREGD
-116 SVRAGDVIAMLDDD
+116 VVRAGDVIALLDDD
-130 QVRARADAAK
+130 QVRAREDAAR
-140 SAVQQAEARVRSS
+140 SAVQTAEARVRGS

-163 EQSSSIS
+163 EQSSSLS

-180 RVSQARA
+180 RVNQARA
-187 QVAAAQAALAQARAA
+187 QVAAAEAALAQARAA
-202 NNQAKYDYENQSKL
+202 NNQARYDYENQSQL

-234 EATSA
+234 EATTA
-239 AVNAAEEQVKAAR
+239 AVHAAEEQVKAAR

-257 QQAALK
+257 QLAALK
-263 TPAILT
+263 NPAILS
-269 SQTLSIQEQINKAQ
+269 SQRLSIQEQINKAQ
-283 SEITG
+283 SDIAG
-288 ALADAEKARAQL
+288 ALADAERARAQL

-305 NRADLRIV
+305 NRSDLQIV

-352 PIAEIDRVRVDQP
+352 PIAEIDRVRVGQP

-411 AIKNSDGSAKPG
+411 SIKNSDGSAKPG
-423 VPGEGEILVKGS
+423 VPGEGDILVEGTT
-435 EWPARTRR
+435 WPARTRR

>member
-1 MTSRVSEKKT
+1 MTSRVSET
-11 EGETTATEPKIPQAL
+11 RTQDDTTATEPEIPQVL
-26 PASVPRRNEAPP
+26 PASDARRNEPTATPPP
-38 TPPRTGR
+38 TR
-45 RPKKKTRGGLILFM
+45 RRRKKTKGGLILFM
-59 LVVAAIAL
+59 LAIAAIAL
-67 LVWFVLIRRPALR
+67 LVWYFFIHRPTLK
-80 GAENLVVA
+80 GAENLVVS
-88 PGRIAGDD
+88 PGRIAGDE
-96 ATVSAKTAGRVREI
+96 ATVSAKIAGRVREI

-116 SVRAGDVIAMLDDD
+116 SVSAGDVIAMLDDD
-130 QVRARADAAK
+130 QLRAREDAAK

-163 EQSSSIS
+163 EESSSIS
-170 VDQSKIDSEG
+170 VDQSKIDVEG
-180 RVSQARA
+180 RVNQARA
-187 QVAAAQAALAQARAA
+187 QVAAAEAALAQARAA
-202 NNQAKYDYENQSKL
+202 NNQAKYDYENQSQL
-216 AKDGDLSE
+216 AKAGDLSE

-234 EATSA
+234 EATTA

-257 QQAALK
+257 QLAALK
-263 TPAILT
+263 TPAILS
-269 SQTLSIQEQINKAQ
+269 SQRLAIQEQINKAQ
-283 SEITG
+283 SEIAG
-288 ALADAEKARAQL
+288 AMADAEKARAQL

-305 NRADLRIV
+305 NRADLQIV

-352 PIAEIDRVRVDQP
+352 PIAEIDRVRVGQP
-365 ARIYLDSRPD
+365 ARIYLDSRPE
-375 RAIEATVS
+375 RAIDASVS

-423 VPGEGEILVKGS
+423 VPGEGEILVEGS